1 MMSRILAIDL
11 GSKRVGLAMTDPLR
25 MIASPF
31 KTLHYRSDKQL
42 ITEVLAIAEANA
54 VETVVIG
61 LPLNENST
69 DSEGSKRSRS
79 FAAKLNRKGFD
90 TVLWDERY
98 TSRDAEET
106 LRRCGLDRR
115 KALDKIDSIAASY
128 ILEDYLSEI
137 KKR

>member
-1 MMSRILAIDL
+1 
-11 GSKRVGLAMTDPLR
+11 MTDPLR
-25 MIASPF
+25 MIASPY

-42 ITEVLAIAEANA
+42 ISDILAVVEENA

-61 LPLNENST
+61 LPLHENNAES
-69 DSEGSKRSRS
+69 DGSRRSRA
-79 FAAKLNRKGFD
+79 FAAKLTHKGID

-98 TSRDAEET
+98 TSKDAEES

-115 KALDKIDSIAASY
+115 RALAKIDSIAASY

-137 KKR
+137 RKR

>member
-1 MMSRILAIDL
+1 MSRILAIDL

-25 MIASPF
+25 MIASPYR
-31 KTLHYRSDKQL
+31 TLHCRSDKQL
-42 ITEVLAIAEANA
+42 ITDVMAIVEANA

-61 LPLNENST
+61 LPLHEDST
-69 DSEGSKRSRS
+69 ESEGSTRSRS
-79 FAAKLNRKGFD
+79 FAAKLNRRGVD

-98 TSRDAEET
+98 TSRDAEES

-115 KALDKIDSIAASY
+115 RALAKIDSIAASH

-137 KKR
+137 RKR

>member
-1 MMSRILAIDL
+1 MSRILAVDL
-11 GSKRVGLAMTDPLR
+11 GSKRVGLALTDPLK

-31 KTLHYRSDKQL
+31 KTLHYRSEKQL
-42 ITEVLAIAEANA
+42 VADLLAVVEANA

-61 LPLNENST
+61 LPLHEDST
-69 DSEGSKRSRS
+69 ESEGSTRSRS
-79 FAAKLNRKGFD
+79 FAAKLNRNGID

-98 TSRDAEET
+98 TSRDAEES

-115 KALDKIDSIAASY
+115 RALAKIDSIAASY

-137 KKR
+137 RKR

>member
-1 MMSRILAIDL
+1 M
-11 GSKRVGLAMTDPLR
+11 GSKRIGLAITDPLR

-31 KTLHYRSDKQL
+31 KTLHFRSEKQL
-42 ITEVLAIAEANA
+42 VADLLVVIEANA

-61 LPLNENST
+61 LPLHE
-69 DSEGSKRSRS
+69 DGRESEGSTRSRT
-79 FAAKLNRKGFD
+79 FAAKLNSRGVD

-98 TSRDAEET
+98 TSRDAEES

-115 KALDKIDSIAASY
+115 RALSKIDSIAASY

-137 KKR
+137 RNR

>member
-1 MMSRILAIDL
+1 MSRILAVDL
-11 GSKRVGLAMTDPLR
+11 GSKRVGLALTDPLK

-31 KTLHYRSDKQL
+31 KTLHYRSEKQL
-42 ITEVLAIAEANA
+42 VADLLAVIEANA

-61 LPLNENST
+61 LPLHEDST
-69 DSEGSKRSRS
+69 ESEGSTRSRS
-79 FAAKLNRKGFD
+79 FAAKLNRNGID

-98 TSRDAEET
+98 TSRDAEES

-115 KALDKIDSIAASY
+115 RALAKIDSIAASY

-137 KKR
+137 RKR

>member
-1 MMSRILAIDL
+1 MSRILAIDL

-25 MIASPF
+25 MIASPY
-31 KTLHYRSDKQL
+31 KTLPFRSDKQL
-42 ITEVLAIAEANA
+42 IAIVLAVAEANA

-61 LPLNENST
+61 LPLHEDST
-69 DSEGSKRSRS
+69 ESEGSTRSRS
-79 FAAKLNRKGFD
+79 FAAKLNRCGID

-98 TSRDAEET
+98 TSRDAEES

-115 KALDKIDSIAASY
+115 KALAKIDSIAASY

-137 KKR
+137 RKR

>member
-1 MMSRILAIDL
+1 MSRILAVDL
-11 GSKRVGLAMTDPLR
+11 GSKRIGLAITDPLR

-31 KTLHYRSDKQL
+31 KTLHYRSEKQL
-42 ITEVLAIAEANA
+42 VADLLVVIEANA

-61 LPLNENST
+61 LPLHE
-69 DSEGSKRSRS
+69 DGRESEGSTRSRT
-79 FAAKLNRKGFD
+79 FAAKLNRRGVD

-98 TSRDAEET
+98 TSRDAEES

-115 KALDKIDSIAASY
+115 RALSKIDSIAASY

-137 KKR
+137 RNR

>member
-1 MMSRILAIDL
+1 MSRILAIDL

-25 MIASPF
+25 MIASPYR
-31 KTLHYRSDKQL
+31 TLHYRSDKQL
-42 ITEVLAIAEANA
+42 ITDVMAIVEANA

-61 LPLNENST
+61 LPLHEDST
-69 DSEGSKRSRS
+69 ESEGSTRSRS
-79 FAAKLNRKGFD
+79 FAAKLNRRGVD

-98 TSRDAEET
+98 TSRDAEES

-115 KALDKIDSIAASY
+115 KALAKIDSIAASH

-137 KKR
+137 RKR

>member
-1 MMSRILAIDL
+1 MSRILAIDL

-25 MIASPF
+25 MIASPY
-31 KTLHYRSDKQL
+31 KTLPYRSDKQL
-42 ITEVLAIAEANA
+42 ITVVLAIVEANA

-61 LPLNENST
+61 LPLHEDST
-69 DSEGSKRSRS
+69 ESEGSTRSRS
-79 FAAKLNRKGFD
+79 FAAKLNRNGID

-98 TSRDAEET
+98 TSRDAEES

-115 KALDKIDSIAASY
+115 RALAKIDSIAASY

-137 KKR
+137 RKR

>member
-1 MMSRILAIDL
+1 MSRILAIDL

-25 MIASPF
+25 MIASPY
-31 KTLHYRSDKQL
+31 KTLPFRSDKQL
-42 ITEVLAIAEANA
+42 IAIVLAVVEANA

-61 LPLNENST
+61 LPLHEDST
-69 DSEGSKRSRS
+69 ESKGSIRSRS
-79 FAAKLNRKGFD
+79 FAAKLNRSGID

-98 TSRDAEET
+98 TSRDAEES

-115 KALDKIDSIAASY
+115 RALAKIDSIAASY

-137 KKR
+137 RKR

>member
-1 MMSRILAIDL
+1 MSRILAIDL

-25 MIASPF
+25 MIASPYR
-31 KTLHYRSDKQL
+31 TLHYRSDKQL
-42 ITEVLAIAEANA
+42 ITDVMAIVEANA

-61 LPLNENST
+61 LPLHEDST
-69 DSEGSKRSRS
+69 ESEGSTRSRS
-79 FAAKLNRKGFD
+79 FAAKLNRRGVD

-98 TSRDAEET
+98 TSRDAEES

-115 KALDKIDSIAASY
+115 RALAKIDSIAASH

-137 KKR
+137 RKR

>member
-1 MMSRILAIDL
+1 MSRILAIDL
-11 GSKRVGLAMTDPLR
+11 GSKRVGLAITDPLR
-25 MIASPF
+25 MIASPY

-42 ITEVLAIAEANA
+42 ITDVLAIVQANA

-61 LPLNENST
+61 LPLHEDST
-69 DSEGSKRSRS
+69 ESQGSSRSRS
-79 FAAKLNRKGFD
+79 FAAKLNRRGVD

-98 TSRDAEET
+98 TSRDAEES
-106 LRRCGLDRR
+106 LRRCGLDRKR
-115 KALDKIDSIAASY
+115 ALAKIDSIAASY

>member
-1 MMSRILAIDL
+1 MSRILAIDL

-25 MIASPF
+25 MIASPY

-42 ITEVLAIAEANA
+42 ITDVLAIVQANA

-61 LPLNENST
+61 LPLHEDSNE
-69 DSEGSKRSRS
+69 SEGSTRSRS
-79 FAAKLNRKGFD
+79 FAAKLNRRGVD

-98 TSRDAEET
+98 TSRDAEES
-106 LRRCGLDRR
+106 LKRCGLDRKR
-115 KALDKIDSIAASY
+115 ALTKIDSIAASY